1 MSTYNWLSNSFYL
14 QTVYPSELKM
24 KDIRFSYPLR
34 PTVQVLKDVSIDVPA
49 GQTVAIVGASG
60 SGKSTI
66 VSLIERFYDPVSGS
80 ILLGD
85 TAVIDTLNMSWYRRG
100 ISIVSQE
107 PVLFDMSIAD
117 NIAYGALFKTTVSM
131 SEIIEAATSANI
143 HTFIQTLPQVI
154 MYVVYTIII
163 ALNVR

>member
-1 MSTYNWLSNSFYL
+1 M
-14 QTVYPSELKM
+14 
-24 KDIRFSYPLR
+24 R

>member
-1 MSTYNWLSNSFYL
+1 
-14 QTVYPSELKM
+14 M
-24 KDIRFSYPLR
+24 KNICFSYPLR

>member
-1 MSTYNWLSNSFYL
+1 MDDLTFA
-14 QTVYPSELKM
+14 
-24 KDIRFSYPLR
+24 YPLR

-85 TAVIDTLNMSWYRRG
+85 TAVIDTLNMPWYRRG

>member
-1 MSTYNWLSNSFYL
+1 MIINFAFIENLSCIQISYESHL
-14 QTVYPSELKM
+14 QINDV
-24 KDIRFSYPLR
+24 RFSYLSR
-34 PTVQVLKDVSIDVPA
+34 ELVQVLEDVSIDVPA

-66 VSLIERFYDPVSGS
+66 VSLIERFYDPVSGN

-85 TAVIDTLNMSWYRRG
+85 IDTRDLNLSWLRRG

-117 NIAYGALFKTTVSM
+117 NIAYGALFKTVTIK
-131 SEIIEAATSANI
+131 EIFEAARSANI
-143 HTFIQTLPQVI
+143 HTFIQSLPQVRYI
-154 MYVVYTIII
+154 Q
-163 ALNVR
+163 

>member
-1 MSTYNWLSNSFYL
+1 MNKLHF
-14 QTVYPSELKM
+14 VYPT
-24 KDIRFSYPLR
+24 R
-34 PTVQVLKDVSIDVPA
+34 PAVQVLEDVSIDVPA

-66 VSLIERFYDPVSGS
+66 VSLIERFYDPVSGN

-85 TAVIDTLNMSWYRRG
+85 IDTRDLNLSWLRRG

-117 NIAYGALFKTTVSM
+117 NIAYGALFKTVTIK
-131 SEIIEAATSANI
+131 EIFEAARSANI
-143 HTFIQTLPQVI
+143 HTFIQSLPQVRYI
-154 MYVVYTIII
+154 Q
-163 ALNVR
+163 